1 MTEELY
7 TSVCGDEMKAN
18 MVFTTMSDDSAE
30 AQFDLANDLTGYK
43 GLLALSFARTT
54 RESFGDTVENLNYV
68 VILIIACAAALAFVV
83 LYNLA
88 KINISERTRE
98 IATLKVLGF
107 NSKEVNNYIN
117 REMKVLTIIGIIFG
131 ILIGNL
137 LSKVVIQTCEV
148 DTIMFDNSVSYVA
161 YIYAIVLTLI
171 FSSVI
176 NRIVKKDLHDISMVE
191 SLKSI
196 E

>member
-1 MTEELY
+1 
-7 TSVCGDEMKAN
+7 
-18 MVFTTMSDDSAE
+18 
-30 AQFDLANDLTGYK
+30 
-43 GLLALSFARTT
+43 
-54 RESFGDTVENLNYV
+54 
-68 VILIIACAAALAFVV
+68 
-83 LYNLA
+83 
-88 KINISERTRE
+88 
-98 IATLKVLGF
+98 
-107 NSKEVNNYIN
+107 
-117 REMKVLTIIGIIFG
+117 MKVLTIIGIIFG

-161 YIYAIVLTLI
+161 YIYAVFLTLI

>member
-1 MTEELY
+1 MYSNIILLKDAENQYNNIME
-7 TSVCGDEMKAN
+7 K
-18 MVFTTMSDDSAE
+18 FTIVM
-30 AQFDLANDLTGYK
+30 
-43 GLLALSFARTT
+43 
-54 RESFGDTVENLNYV
+54 V
-68 VILIIACAAALAFVV
+68 VIIICAGLLAFVV

-117 REMKVLTIIGIIFG
+117 REMKALTIIGIIVGVIF
-131 ILIGNL
+131 GNL

-148 DTIMFDNSVSYVA
+148 DTIMFDDSASYVA
-161 YIYAIVLTLI
+161 YIYAIILTLI

-176 NRIVKKDLHDISMVE
+176 NKIVKKDLHDISMVE